1 MMTYDIAGVAVSR
14 ETYEEL
20 QAFEE
25 LARKWTVKI
34 NLIAPS
40 TIDDLWERHIVD
52 SAQLWKLVPD
62 NAQSW
67 VDIGSGGG
75 FPGIV
80 LAIMAKEFRPQMA
93 FTLIESDQRKC
104 AFLRTAA
111 RELGLN
117 VKVLS
122 ERVEKVAPL
131 QADGMSARALAALDV
146 LLGFADRHLN
156 AQAVAIFPKGRAY
169 EGEVEQ
175 ARQSWQFSLEIFDS
189 MTDPDARILRL
200 ERMTRA

>member
-1 MMTYDIAGVAVSR
+1 MMELDIAGVHVSR
-14 ETYEEL
+14 ETYDAL
-20 QAFEE
+20 KAFEE
-25 LARKWTVKI
+25 LVRKWTVKI
-34 NLIAPS
+34 NLIAAS
-40 TIDDLWERHIVD
+40 TMGEIWDRHIVD
-52 SAQLWKLVPD
+52 SVQLWKLVPD
-62 NAQSW
+62 QAQSW

-80 LAIMAKEFRPQMA
+80 LAIMAKESRPQMQ

-131 QADGMSARALAALDV
+131 AADGMSARALAALDV
-146 LLGFADRHLN
+146 LLGFAERHLSPE
-156 AQAVAIFPKGRAY
+156 AVAIFPKGRAY
-169 EGEVEQ
+169 EAEVTQ
-175 ARQSWQFSLEIFDS
+175 AQQSWQFSLEIFQS
-189 MTDPDARILRL
+189 MTDPEARILRL